1 MTTMNLSEAKD
12 RLSELVKNTAE
23 TTRQVIITVNG
34 RKQAVLISLEEY
46 ESMMETIEILR
57 NQELVK
63 KIESSM
69 EDIRKGSVVAFDDIK
84 KD

>member
-69 EDIRKGSVVAFDDIK
+69 EEIRKGSVVAFDDIK

>member
-1 MTTMNLSEAKD
+1 MSFSEAKD
-12 RLSELVKNTAE
+12 RLSELVKSTAE
-23 TTRQVIITVNG
+23 TTRQVVITVNG